1 MVLPNALD
9 KVRMLVSTA
18 FDHRCESHNPLVHLL
33 PRVFALTQVQR
44 GLQRVELG
52 LQRLRRRTLR
62 LSTGYLDRP
71 AIELTDIFASFSG
84 ARGILRA
91 PMRTDA
97 RFM

>member
-33 PRVFALTQVQR
+33 PRVFAFTQVQR
-44 GLQRVELG
+44 GLKRVELG

-62 LSTGYLDRP
+62 LSARYLERP